1 MISLTFWKDYLGDCI
16 DNRLEQDRQVDQ
28 LGIVQLGEDSGLDQ
42 SDMCGISAEQLDSRC
57 I

>member
-16 DNRLEQDRQVDQ
+16 DNRLEQDRQVGQ

-42 SDMCGISAEQLDSRC
+42 SDMCGISEE
-57 I
+57 